1 MFIAEC
7 EPTKTERL
15 EIMMKGFPCSQKH
28 YNEGKLDPITEMQLT
43 ASKDDLR
50 AYLKLTAYVYI
61 KRAGLKEGENI
72 YKEIGKIAT
81 YLAWED
87 ALDYCKNLAH
97 IRVPEY
103 MYVNTA
109 LRLFNMDALDMGEE
123 AFIEDLC
130 LEHNG

>member
-1 MFIAEC
+1 MFIEGY

-28 YNEGKLDPITEMQLT
+28 YNGGKLDPITEMQLT

-61 KRAGLKEGENI
+61 KRAGLKEGEDI

-87 ALDYCKNLAH
+87 ALDYCKDLAC

-103 MYVNTA
+103 TYINIA
-109 LRLFNMDALDMGEE
+109 LKLFNMDELDTGEE
-123 AFIEDLC
+123 AFIDDLR
-130 LEHNG
+130 LEHNH